1 MVFAVMPAL
10 GRMILFLFILDGA
23 SDIWG
28 EWARTDRDIWII
40 IASDYVAAIEDQ
52 PQ

>member
-23 SDIWG
+23 MSNVSL
-28 EWARTDRDIWII
+28 TDRDIWII